1 MAVSA
6 SVLAVMATGLSRGT
20 LLGKNKNKN
29 KKKEKRYETIHE

>member
-20 LLGKNKNKN
+20 LLGKNKKNK